1 MSAYVA
7 ETPTGEAVAQR
18 GGDAGSVA
26 RAEGCRQPCLPSL
39 ADSGLSYSVS
49 TSARARSVVPVVRY
63 PPAVDLAV
71 SDPASLAGHLENPR
85 FEKSAFVKSGSCI
98 INLPRNRGFSR
109 CPAGGID
116 SDGIERIHHPIREG
130 RSPRQIGRKDPP
142 TIAGSSGTSC
152 TCWQS
157 RGGIVGELR
166 ASAYMHDT
174 IVSVLDLG
182 LSRSDADLGW
192 HWV

>member
-71 SDPASLAGHLENPR
+71 SDPAQPCWAPR
-85 FEKSAFVKSGSCI
+85 KTSG
-98 INLPRNRGFSR
+98 LKNRPLLNQVVASSIYQETEVFRG
-109 CPAGGID
+109 ALLGGID

-130 RSPRQIGRKDPP
+130 RSPRQIGRKDL
-142 TIAGSSGTSC
+142 SNHR
-152 TCWQS
+152 W
-157 RGGIVGELR
+157 IVGYKLYLLAITWGHR
-166 ASAYMHDT
+166 
-174 IVSVLDLG
+174 
-182 LSRSDADLGW
+182 R
-192 HWV
+192 

>member
-71 SDPASLAGHLENPR
+71 SDPAQPCWGVSTVMVSNG
-85 FEKSAFVKSGSCI
+85 FI
-98 INLPRNRGFSR
+98 IPFG
-109 CPAGGID
+109 
-116 SDGIERIHHPIREG
+116 
-130 RSPRQIGRKDPP
+130 KD
-142 TIAGSSGTSC
+142 A
-152 TCWQS
+152 
-157 RGGIVGELR
+157 VR
-166 ASAYMHDT
+166 AK
-174 IVSVLDLG
+174 
-182 LSRSDADLGW
+182 
-192 HWV
+192 